1 MQLNVSFQ
9 ITVWTLTSEPEY
21 VAAQASL
28 VAQMVKKR
36 PEMQETRFGPHV
48 RKIPW
53 IRAWLHGEVH
63 GITPVLL
70 SGEFHRRA

>member
-28 VAQMVKKR
+28 VAQMVKNI
-36 PEMQETRFGPHV
+36 PEMQETRFGPQV
-48 RKIPW
+48 RKIP
-53 IRAWLHGEVH
+53 
-63 GITPVLL
+63 
-70 SGEFHRRA
+70 